1 MSDYYE
7 CPECGDNQFMLEWGR
22 IECSK
27 NGHGVPDG
35 WPSASKKAGMDPLHE
50 LALALDEVLSIKA
63 EHSSFINAT
72 FHSMALVVIS
82 KDHDTA
88 LALDLLRDLEWDGH
102 IYDESA
108 CPDCSAARY
117 QIIGESPE
125 PLAKDCRLASM
136 IGAKVKK

>member
-35 WPSASKKAGMDPLHE
+35 WPSASKKAGMDTLHE
-50 LALALDEVLSIKA
+50 L
-63 EHSSFINAT
+63 
-72 FHSMALVVIS
+72 
-82 KDHDTA
+82 A
-88 LALDLLRDLEWDGH
+88 LALDLLRDLEWEGRV
-102 IYDESA
+102 YDDSA

-125 PLAKDCRLASM
+125 PHAKDCRLASM